1 MGEVFARKTGWIR
14 VDREKRAEREKGKRE
29 DGDPRQIFEVTRGR
43 QDSNLRRLSLIDF

>member
-29 DGDPRQIFEVTRGR
+29 DGAPRG
-43 QDSNLRRLSLIDF
+43 DSWSAGLEPAQAEPN

>member
-29 DGDPRQIFEVTRGR
+29 DGDRGEIFRG
-43 QDSNLRRLSLIDF
+43 DSWSAGLEPAQAEPN